1 MKKSDL
7 TVGCSS
13 PNKDTMPL
21 ATVPSEGWYEGLY
34 HMLLGSIPFSLLLID
49 RALRVVSANRNFLE
63 KARRSEGDTIGA
75 PIREVFPDAILEYTR
90 LEVKI
95 RGIFDTGLALRG
107 AQMTYRAPGIP
118 TRIYYYTVVPVKSG
132 NVVEHA
138 MLVMDDITEKVQLS
152 EKTRMIERH
161 LASVVDSANDLV
173 VSTDAEGRIISWNA
187 AAERISGYRADEVRG
202 QLLGELCAT
211 TQRDD
216 LTAII
221 RRLAKGNALKFQELN
236 LAARSG
242 KLVPVDW

>member
-1 MKKSDL
+1 MKRSASAAARGS
-7 TVGCSS
+7 T
-13 PNKDTMPL
+13 NKGMMPP
-21 ATVPSEGWYEGLY
+21 ASESSEGWFEKLY
-34 HMLLGSIPFSLLLID
+34 HMLLESIPFSLLLID

-132 NVVEHA
+132 SVVQHA

-152 EKTRMIERH
+152 EKARMVERH
-161 LASVVDSANDLV
+161 LASVVESANDLV
-173 VSTDAEGRIISWNA
+173 ISTDAEGRISSWNP
-187 AAERISGYRADEVRG
+187 AAERISGYRIDEVQG
-202 QLLGELCAT
+202 QLLAQLCAT
-211 TQRDD
+211 TQREH
-216 LTAII
+216 LKAII
-221 RRLAKGNALKFQELN
+221 RQLAG
-236 LAARSG
+236 
-242 KLVPVDW
+242 